1 MGAGYRLSQLAQS
14 AELNAGAKT
23 ELAAITRELNEAA
36 GRLERLLAT
45 LQRDR
50 ERVGPDGAKDRA
62 RGRDGDDQAG
72 RRRREQADDDEGR
85 GGVAGG
91 QVERRR
97 QGPEAGE
104 GDREPG
110 P

>member
-1 MGAGYRLSQLAQS
+1 VAELSPTEEQLRRLKNTVMGAGYRLSQLAQS

-50 ERVGPDGAKDRA
+50 
-62 RGRDGDDQAG
+62 
-72 RRRREQADDDEGR
+72 
-85 GGVAGG
+85 
-91 QVERRR
+91 
-97 QGPEAGE
+97 
-104 GDREPG
+104 
-110 P
+110 